1 MQPSLGCPCWELFPQ
16 RVRDLSKPPFQSLNP
31 APRVTCL
38 ESLQTWQAGPRAWFH
53 LTARRPDP
61 RGHCW
66 TATREDGA
74 QDSWV
79 LRPPRDTRMNL
90 LLGPTADSHLACEL
104 GQDTGASVAATG
116 LHCFLCLFWVPR
128 HPCLPQGP
136 RPGAGCVLGP
146 SCGLLAPG
154 QAGVG
159 HVSSPGQASRLA
171 GHHRWGNSHCLLL
184 AQSPQPSQSPSHTG
198 CCLCDAVLTFQG
210 SCPLRQTSG

>member
-1 MQPSLGCPCWELFPQ
+1 MQMQPSLGCPCWELFPQ

-104 GQDTGASVAATG
+104 GQDTGTWPVWLLQGSTVSCVCSGCHGIPASHRGPGQELAVSSARPVGSLLPARPEWGTSHLLG
-116 LHCFLCLFWVPR
+116 R
-128 HPCLPQGP
+128 HP
-136 RPGAGCVLGP
+136 A
-146 SCGLLAPG
+146 LLATTGGATHTVYSWLRALNRPRVLPI
-154 QAGVG
+154 QAAVF
-159 HVSSPGQASRLA
+159 VTRF
-171 GHHRWGNSHCLLL
+171 
-184 AQSPQPSQSPSHTG
+184 SPSRA
-198 CCLCDAVLTFQG
+198 AVH
-210 SCPLRQTSG
+210 